1 MEADEFR
8 ELVNQHAD
16 SVRAFV
22 WRRGGGL
29 DEAVSGPE
37 DICAE
42 VWSIA
47 WQRRSSAPEL
57 TEVGASKAWV
67 LQIARHV
74 LANHI
79 RKTVTRR
86 GISSTFRQEE
96 LTTASAESMVIDDAN
111 IREIFGVLSAG
122 EKEVM
127 ALTIWEGLKPA
138 EIAAVIGASANS
150 VSIKLHKA
158 RAKIS
163 AHLESVENSMERNPD
178 PATPSQ

>member
-1 MEADEFR
+1 MDANEFH

-16 SVRAFV
+16 VVRACV
-22 WRRGGGL
+22 WRRGSGL
-29 DEAVSGPE
+29 DDAVSVPE

-57 TEVGASKAWV
+57 SEVGACKAWV

-79 RKTVTRR
+79 RKNVTRR
-86 GISSTFRQEE
+86 GITATLRQEE
-96 LTTASAESMVIDDAN
+96 LTTASAESIVIEDEN
-111 IREIFGVLSAG
+111 IRSIFGLLSAG

-127 ALTIWEGLKPA
+127 TLTIWEGLKPA
-138 EIAAVIGASANS
+138 EIAAVIGASSNS

-158 RAKIS
+158 RAMIS
-163 AHLESVENSMERNPD
+163 QHLESM
-178 PATPSQ
+178 